1 MNDYRTINDKEKLLE
16 EILELRS
23 SIYKNSEK
31 LYSMLSDKG
40 KKLYKKVADDL
51 KALEFLRDVLWWD
64 HEMDRDEIKRAE
76 AKVWTMI

>member
-1 MNDYRTINDKEKLLE
+1 MHDYRTINDKEKLLE

-23 SIYKNSEK
+23 SVYKNSEK
-31 LYSMLSDKG
+31 LHSMLSDEG

-64 HEMDRDEIKRAE
+64 HGMDRDEIKRAE